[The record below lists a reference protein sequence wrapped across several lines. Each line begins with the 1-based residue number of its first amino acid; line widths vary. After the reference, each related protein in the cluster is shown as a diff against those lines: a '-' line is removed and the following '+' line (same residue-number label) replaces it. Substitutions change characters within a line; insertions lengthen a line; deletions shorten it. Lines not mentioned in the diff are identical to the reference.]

1 MHSSLKENHRIDL
14 ILQTP
19 GCQVLNTK
27 FFNDKVR
34 VVISFANG
42 LIAIYNTQKNIVEM
56 VLPVGS
62 AVIDTIKV

>member
-14 ILQTP
+14 ILQAP
-19 GCQVLNTK
+19 GCQVLNIK
-27 FFNDKVR
+27 FFNDKMR

-42 LIAIYNTQKNIVEM
+42 LVAIFNTLKNIFEM